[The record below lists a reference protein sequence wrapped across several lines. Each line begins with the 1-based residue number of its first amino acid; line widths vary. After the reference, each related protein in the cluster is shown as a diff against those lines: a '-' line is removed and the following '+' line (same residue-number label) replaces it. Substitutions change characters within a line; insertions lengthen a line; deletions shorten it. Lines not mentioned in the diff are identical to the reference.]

1 MDKWI
6 IEKIKS
12 EDINYFDYK
21 EFSDKTE
28 IGRGG
33 FGVVNKVKWNKRGM
47 EDAALKSLLN
57 NNNNSSLN
65 KDKFEEFIKE
75 V

>member
-21 EFSDKTE
+21 EFSDNVE

-33 FGVVNKVKWNKRGM
+33 FGIVYKANWNKRGM
-47 EDAALKSLLN
+47 KDAALKSMLN
-57 NNNNSSLN
+57 NNNNSPLN
-65 KDKFEEFIKE
+65 KEKFEEFIKE